1 MRKGLNS
8 KNFKHWYKDV
18 GLDFHG
24 ITERDAEIFAKQV
37 CMEQEIE
44 KLRSRIIKL
53 EKKIKK

>member
-1 MRKGLNS
+1 MRGLNQ
-8 KNFKHWYKDV
+8 KNFEYWYKKI
-18 GLDFHG
+18 GLDFQG
-24 ITERDAEIFAKQV
+24 RTPRDAEIFAKQV